1 MEMHSAIAQDR
12 PSPEITVQQVLGR
25 AASLLDQACGD
36 LLDAQ
41 RAVDECL
48 QNHALGDKGARD
60 LQKLDL
66 ATQTIDAVATVLRN
80 LMSCSE
86 AETPIR
92 VAGLYDGVKLGE
104 VVRVLRGDN
113 APGTTQRSGEI
124 DLF

>member
-1 MEMHSAIAQDR
+1 METHSAGARDT
-12 PSPEITVQQVLGR
+12 PSPEMTMQEVLGR
-25 AASLLDQACGD
+25 VASLLELACGD

-48 QNHALGDKGARD
+48 QTHALGDKGARD

-66 ATQTIDAVATVLRN
+66 ATQTVDAVATVLRN

-86 AETPIR
+86 VATPVQGI
-92 VAGLYDGVKLGE
+92 GLYDGVKLDE

-113 APGTTQRSGEI
+113 ALGTTQRSGEV